1 MPFGETDMRVLV
13 VDDSGVMRK
22 IISRALGEL
31 GINDV
36 EEAADGQLALDVMT
50 ASGPFDLLI
59 TDWNMPVM
67 NGLEL
72 VQSIRGSGCVIPIIM
87 VTTKSEK
94 EAVLQAIQAGV
105 NDYVIKP
112 FERDMLRLKIERL
125 VPVA

>member
-1 MPFGETDMRVLV
+1 MTFGEMDMRVLV

-36 EEAADGQLALDVMT
+36 EEAADGQLALDMMT
-50 ASGPFDLLI
+50 ASAPFDLLI

-72 VQSIRGSGCVIPIIM
+72 VQSLRGSGCATPIIM

>member
-1 MPFGETDMRVLV
+1 MPFGEMDMRVLV

-36 EEAADGQLALDVMT
+36 EEAADGQLALDAMT

-72 VQSIRGSGCVIPIIM
+72 VQAIRGSGSAIPIIM

>member
-72 VQSIRGSGCVIPIIM
+72 VQSIRGSGCAIPIIM

-112 FERDMLRLKIERL
+112 FERDMLRMKIERL